1 MRALLQ
7 VFCTFFLCLTAVG
20 TAPAAEADPH
30 AADRQALI
38 KLFREMEASIN
49 AQDVERMVAQM
60 HPQATVTWLN
70 GEVSRGH
77 DEIRAYY
84 QRMVKGEQRILDRYL
99 TTAKLGAPA
108 HFFGNGEVAVADG
121 TMVDQFFP
129 RARGPFSLNSNWT
142 STSAK
147 IDGRWQVVAMHLS
160 ANVFTNSLMAEA
172 QSAIRLA
179 AGGAALGGL
188 LLGAL
193 LTWLWLRRRRPTP
206 RAE

>member
-1 MRALLQ
+1 MWSIRTLLCPLFF
-7 VFCTFFLCLTAVG
+7 VFL
-20 TAPAAEADPH
+20 APALALAADADPY

-49 AQDVERMVAQM
+49 AQDVDRMVAQM

-84 QRMVKGEQRILDRYL
+84 QRMVKGEQRILDRYV
-99 TTAKLGAPA
+99 TTAKLGDHA

-121 TMVDQFFP
+121 TMEDEFFP
-129 RARGPFSLNSNWT
+129 VARGAFRLSSNWT

-147 IDGRWQVVAMHLS
+147 IDGQWKVVSMHLS
-160 ANVFTNSLMAEA
+160 SNVFTNPLLAEA
-172 QSAIRLA
+172 KAAIWYA
-179 AGGAALGGL
+179 GGGAALLGL
-188 LLGAL
+188 LLGWL
-193 LTWLWLRRRRPTP
+193 LGRRQRR
-206 RAE
+206 

>member
-1 MRALLQ
+1 MRMLLQ
-7 VFCTFFLCLTAVG
+7 MFCTFFLCLAAAG
-20 TAPAAEADPH
+20 MAPAAETDPH

-84 QRMVKGEQRILDRYL
+84 QRMVKGDQRILDRYL
-99 TTAKLGAPA
+99 TTARVGAPA
-108 HFFGNGEVAVADG
+108 RFFSNGEVAVADG

-129 RARGPFSLNSNWT
+129 RARGPFSLSSNWT

-193 LTWLWLRRRRPTP
+193 LTWLWLRRRRST
-206 RAE
+206 RSG